1 MGNPVNGILR
11 VGVAVPVVNETDCE
25 RMPGEPTENATPM
38 GTCLTP
44 EFPVNDRLTDPT
56 TEDVAPAGRL
66 VAAARV
72 RVGLTE
78 LEETDATEA
87 LAVAACNRASV
98 VS

>member
-1 MGNPVNGILR
+1 MGNPVNGILW
-11 VGVAVPVVNETDCE
+11 VGPGVTVGNETDCE

-66 VAAARV
+66 VAAAWV
-72 RVGLTE
+72 RVGLAE